1 MSDLL
6 NESAEAVL
14 FFDEHLVGKEM
25 MYTEFEAILDGVV
38 GLQEYLNQTKRAAF
52 VTITGQLKVT
62 AVVLFTI
69 RFDRNGFADRS
80 WNIPLRHLADTAG
93 RGPDLGAG
101 AIRLSCR
108 SQCSVAWHSP
118 QLWDPDLSAAHNTF
132 TAIRE
137 AISRNRLGLVM
148 HMPPAV
154 PVASNWMG
162 FADFSDAIP
171 TLFPSDFPIPAAD
184 PMTGSMAL
192 PNWNQP
198 TFDNSEERLKIA
210 RVIKELRLQN
220 LTQRNHFEEENAR
233 LKLDA
238 SKRIQEQEIEIAR
251 LRSQQESLHSQNMA
265 LREQAEAQ
273 RAQLQTLK
281 MQFDARLRE
290 MQEHERGEVQS
301 VMSHYESLIEQRV
314 TEETAKL
321 REDLELRNMELL
333 YRHEV
338 TKQLREELTLLRKD
352 KIRLVNAGADKFL
365 EKLESLGVSF
375 IAFHPGAGH
384 ISIPLADMA
393 QYMENPI
400 SYAANRCLVSEDHY
414 RQWLIH
420 YQKPCCQWEFN
431 DQVCGARVPRVDV
444 PSQFV
449 SGQHDRCEKHRSAL
463 GRSNVVSLRN

>member
-1 MSDLL
+1 MSDML
-6 NESAEAVL
+6 NETAEAVL
-14 FFDEHLVGKEM
+14 FFEEGSIGKEM

-52 VTITGQLKVT
+52 VIINSYFKVT
-62 AVVLFTI
+62 GVVLFTI

-80 WNIPLRHLADTAG
+80 WNIPLRHLAETAG
-93 RGPDLGAG
+93 RGPDLGSG

-108 SQCSVAWHSP
+108 SQCSVSWHSP
-118 QLWDPDLSAAHNTF
+118 QLWDPDLSPTHNSF

-137 AISRNRLGLVM
+137 SVSRNRLGLVM
-148 HMPPAV
+148 HPPKQQGAPAKQNWANFAEYADAV
-154 PVASNWMG
+154 PTLYPSN
-162 FADFSDAIP
+162 FSATGD
-171 TLFPSDFPIPAAD
+171 DFPIA
-184 PMTGSMAL
+184 
-192 PNWNQP
+192 NWNH
-198 TFDNSEERLKIA
+198 DSLENNEERLKIA
-210 RVIKELRLQN
+210 RTIKELRLQN
-220 LTQRNHFEEENAR
+220 LTQKNQLEEDNAR
-233 LKLDA
+233 LKLEA
-238 SKRIQEQEIEIAR
+238 SKRVQELEIEVAR

-273 RAQLQTLK
+273 RAQLQTVK
-281 MQFDARLRE
+281 VQFDARVRE

-301 VMSHYESLIEQRV
+301 VMSQYEAMIEQKV
-314 TEETAKL
+314 NEETGKL

-384 ISIPLADMA
+384 ISIPLGDMA
-393 QYMENPI
+393 QYMESPT
-400 SYAANRCLVSEDHY
+400 SYAANRCLVSEEHY
-414 RQWLIH
+414 RLWLSH

-431 DQVCGARVPRVDV
+431 GQACGSRIPRVDV
-444 PSQFV
+444 PSQFIQ
-449 SGQHDRCEKHRSAL
+449 GQHDRCEKHRSAL
-463 GRSNVVSLRN
+463 TRSNVVSLRT

>member
-14 FFDEHLVGKEM
+14 FFDEHTIGKEM

-52 VTITGQLKVT
+52 VIINSHFKVT

-80 WNIPLRHLADTAG
+80 WNIPLRHLAETAG
-93 RGPDLGAG
+93 RGLDLGAG

-118 QLWDPDLSAAHNTF
+118 QLWDPDLTGAHNSF

-137 AISRNRLGLVM
+137 AVNRNRLGLVM
-148 HMPPAV
+148 HAPPPPV
-154 PVASNWMG
+154 PASSNWSN
-162 FADFSDAIP
+162 FPDFSDAIP
-171 TLFPSDFPIPAAD
+171 TLYPGDFTMPAGEA
-184 PMTGSMAL
+184 TAQKAL
-192 PNWNQP
+192 AGWNSE
-198 TFDNSEERLKIA
+198 TFENTEERLKIA
-210 RVIKELRLQN
+210 RAIKELRLQN
-220 LTQRNHFEEENAR
+220 LTQRNQFEEENAR
-233 LKLDA
+233 LKLEA

-281 MQFDARLRE
+281 MQFDARVRE

-314 TEETAKL
+314 NEETAKL

-393 QYMENPI
+393 QYMESPT
-400 SYAANRCLVSEDHY
+400 SYAANRCLVSEEHY
-414 RQWLIH
+414 RLWLTH

-431 DQVCGARVPRVDV
+431 GQGCGARIARVDV

-449 SGQHDRCEKHRSAL
+449 PGEHDRCEKHRSAL
-463 GRSNVVSLRN
+463 GRSNVVSLRT